1 MKIIIRTLRGFSG
14 LILLVVFHTLTTVAF
29 HTLAAQT
36 IPINRDPEIAEMVKA
51 VSPEHLQELVEKLAG
66 FGTRHTLSDTVS
78 ASRGIGAARR
88 WIKAELERYA
98 QESGGRLLVEYDSY
112 LQESDGRR
120 VITDTEIKNVLA
132 ILPGVDTADK
142 RLFIVSGHYDSRN
155 SDISDAVSD
164 APGANDDGSGTAAV
178 MEMAR
183 IMSKHRFNA
192 TVIFACVAGEEQGLL
207 GSGHLAR
214 RAKEEDWQVAGMIT
228 NDIIGNS
235 QGSGTLLRDNTR
247 VRVFSE
253 GIPAAAGEEEIER
266 IRRLGMENDS
276 PSRQFARY
284 MKETGERYIDQLEVM
299 LIYRPDRFLR
309 GGDHLP
315 FSREGF
321 TAVRVTEANEH
332 FRYQHQDV
340 RRENGLEYGDLP
352 QHVDFEYL
360 RKVTAMN
367 LAALANL
374 AASPGPP
381 ENVQVLVKGLS
392 NETVL
397 RWEAPRS
404 AAAQSQGPAAGYY
417 VLIRESSSPVWQKKI
432 HVAETNV
439 RLPYS
444 KDNYFFAVQAVDE
457 AGHESLPVFP
467 LPRQE

>member
-1 MKIIIRTLRGFSG
+1 MKTAVRIIFRVFPAALLFSG
-14 LILLVVFHTLTTVAF
+14 ALLLSAAVYTAR
-29 HTLAAQT
+29 AQT
-36 IPINRDPEIAEMVKA
+36 VSIDRDPQIADMVKA
-51 VSPEHLQELVEKLAG
+51 VSADHLRQLVQELAG
-66 FGTRHTLSDTVS
+66 FGTRHTLSDTTS
-78 ASRGIGAARR
+78 DSRGIGAARR

-98 QESGGRLLVEYDSY
+98 RESGGRLMVEYDSY
-112 LQESDGRR
+112 VQEGGIRR
-120 VITDTEIKNVLA
+120 VEKATEIKNVIA

-142 RLFIVSGHYDSRN
+142 RVFIVSGHYDSRN
-155 SDISDAVSD
+155 SDVSDAVSD
-164 APGANDDGSGTAAV
+164 APGANDDCSGTAAV

-183 IMSKHRFNA
+183 IMSKHRFKA
-192 TVIFACVAGEEQGLL
+192 TIIFACVAGEEQGLL
-207 GSGHLAR
+207 GSGHLAA
-214 RAKEEDWQVAGMIT
+214 RAKQEGWQVAGMIT
-228 NDIIGNS
+228 NDIVGNS

-253 GIPAAAGEEEIER
+253 GIPVAAGEKEIAR
-266 IRRLGMENDS
+266 IRQLGMENDS
-276 PSRQFARY
+276 PSRQLARY
-284 MKETGERYIDQLEVM
+284 LKELGERYVDHLEIM

-321 TAVRVTEANEH
+321 PAIRVTEMNEH

-340 RRENGLEYGDLP
+340 RTENGLEYGDLV

-367 LAALANL
+367 MASLANL

-381 ENVQVLVKGLS
+381 EQVQIIMEGLS

-397 RWEAPRS
+397 AWKAP
-404 AAAQSQGPAAGYY
+404 QSQDPTLSYY
-417 VLIRESSSPVWQKKI
+417 VLIRETSSPVWQKKI
-432 HVAETNV
+432 RVPATRV

-444 KDNYFFAVQAVDE
+444 KDNYFFAVQAVDA

-467 LPRQE
+467 LPAQAE